1 MKSLKPKQVIDLL
14 SEKVSLKRQLRTA
27 KKERDEQLISSLTAK
42 LSKIETKI
50 SSHTLV
56 KN

>member
-14 SEKVSLKRQLRTA
+14 SEKVSLKRQLRAA

>member
-1 MKSLKPKQVIDLL
+1 MKSLKPRQVIDLL
-14 SEKVSLKRQLRTA
+14 SEKVSLKRQLRAA

>member
-14 SEKVSLKRQLRTA
+14 SEKVTLKRQLRTA

>member
-1 MKSLKPKQVIDLL
+1 MKSLKPRQVIDLL
-14 SEKVSLKRQLRTA
+14 SEKVSLKRQLRVA
-27 KKERDEQLISSLTAK
+27 KKERDEQLISSLTVK

>member
-14 SEKVSLKRQLRTA
+14 SEKVTLKRQLRAA